1 MPMKLTHTL
10 HMIDLASCQKFRQL
24 KPVVILASFE
34 AVQLKLQLVLCHYIS
49 ETPVEEVLGPP
60 PFCTLPFPPGAVP
73 GVEILCILAPLDTVP
88 FDTTSSSVGGKCVK
102 CSIRTSCV
110 AVEKENVVREDSSFE
125 CCFTTLETVIYR

>member
-1 MPMKLTHTL
+1 
-10 HMIDLASCQKFRQL
+10 
-24 KPVVILASFE
+24 
-34 AVQLKLQLVLCHYIS
+34 
-49 ETPVEEVLGPP
+49 
-60 PFCTLPFPPGAVP
+60 LPFPPGAVP

-125 CCFTTLETVIYR
+125 CCFTTLDTVTYRWFPLLETHNQNNPFTLCQQIPTVF